1 MAYEVEI
8 EEVEYLRHGATPYI
22 ARMFKPRGAGSF
34 PAVIDGHGGAW
45 QGGDRFTND
54 PINEAVAKGGVVVA
68 ALDFRNPPVAT
79 YPQGSIQDINYGVR
93 WLKANAARFG
103 SRPEMVGAMGTSS
116 GGHLVVL
123 SAIRPDDPR
132 YSAVPLPGGERFDA
146 RVPYVV
152 ALWPVI
158 CPASRYRGR
167 KGQPPD
173 PGGVIGNEHRYWIT
187 EAAMEEGSPNFI
199 VMRQESIA
207 KPNILY
213 LQNPI
218 DTQHPRANLESFVRG
233 YRELGGNV
241 DLQWFTGEKY
251 DAVRTDPTS
260 QSARDAV
267 AKIHAFIHK
276 EANAAAGAAAK

>member
-1 MAYEVEI
+1 MTYEIQI
-8 EEVEYLRHGATPYI
+8 EEVEYLRHGDTPYI
-22 ARMFKPRGAGSF
+22 ARLFKPRGPGPF

-68 ALDFRNPPVAT
+68 ALEFRNPPVAT
-79 YPQGSIQDINYGVR
+79 YPGSVQDINYGVR
-93 WLKANAARFG
+93 WLKANATKFN
-103 SRPEMVGAMGTSS
+103 SRAEMVGSMGTSS
-116 GGHLVVL
+116 GGHLVAL
-123 SAIRPDDPR
+123 AAIRPDDPR
-132 YSAVPLPGGERFDA
+132 YCAVPLKGGEKFDA

-173 PGGVIGNEHRYWIT
+173 PRGVIGNEHRYWIT

-199 VMRQESIA
+199 VQRQEKIA

-241 DLQWFTGEKY
+241 ELVWFTGDKY
-251 DAVRTDPTS
+251 DAIRTDPNS
-260 QSARDAV
+260 QSSKDAV
-267 AKIHAFIHK
+267 AKIVAFIQR
-276 EANAAAGAAAK
+276 EANASVAAAAK